1 MESMAERKRKRYG
14 PGLPRTRLDDRLW
27 PALHDRWWNWNARKE
42 EHKELS
48 DLADQLYP
56 LATDN
61 HLRSADLTLDQAK
74 AVAQTAVD
82 RAAAADRRATT
93 IAGAVAIAASFTLS
107 GAGVVLG
114 KSSLPDWA
122 VKASA
127 VMIALITVLFVLSAV
142 YALRALAGRRGRT
155 WHWETPYTLERDR
168 VELTDV
174 QRLTKR
180 SADLLNDFAFNWEIS
195 DLKNRYVDNA
205 LLCLTL
211 ALCGVATLSIIVAC
225 AVLRY

>member
-1 MESMAERKRKRYG
+1 MAGRKRRRYG
-14 PGLPRTRLDDRLW
+14 PGLPRPGLDDRIW
-27 PALHDRWWNWNARKE
+27 PALHERWWNWDSREK
-42 EHKELS
+42 EHKALS
-48 DLADQLYP
+48 NLADQLRP
-56 LATDN
+56 VVTDN

-114 KSSLPDWA
+114 ESSLPASA

-127 VMIALITVLFVLSAV
+127 VMIAVISVLFVLSAV

-168 VELTDV
+168 VDLTDV
-174 QRLTKR
+174 ERLTTR

-211 ALCGVATLSIIVAC
+211 ALCGVATLSIIVAG
-225 AVLRY
+225 AALSN